1 MLRML
6 SNLLV
11 PKRMFIITLRQMW
24 AMFKGRY
31 KSEAAIKN
39 IAYESQ
45 KPMTT
50 NQRIDKLYYLTVK

>member
-1 MLRML
+1 
-6 SNLLV
+6 
-11 PKRMFIITLRQMW
+11 MW